1 MRVDRNFNSIKKKF
15 TSSFSVYA
23 FAFESIFRELIFVK
37 YWLKIYLIK
46 IFFKVFWS
54 KKSIKMS
61 CKILQLFTIASVP
74 LVGEVSNF
82 I

>member
-1 MRVDRNFNSIKKKF
+1 
-15 TSSFSVYA
+15 
-23 FAFESIFRELIFVK
+23 
-37 YWLKIYLIK
+37 
-46 IFFKVFWS
+46 
-54 KKSIKMS
+54 MS